1 MAKRFLSAILALSLV
16 LSLVACGSIMASEK
30 KIMLKK
36 TDVGNT
42 GAVISAELSGMSR
55 KAEITAQ
62 SSDESIA
69 KVSVKNNTITV
80 TGCEGA
86 VGVAA
91 ITVTATDSDGE
102 RISSVAE
109 VPVGYTTFVFNGG
122 SVTVIEGSDTKYEVV
137 GQNPADEA
145 EHALEIST
153 DAAGNTVYTD
163 TADAK
168 LCISI
173 KKSGGAYVFSGNG
186 TDGAIAVK
194 KEATGNAFLLLNGLN
209 LTSSYTSPIT
219 VKKNSNAAVV
229 ITALAGTV
237 NTLSD
242 AAFNNADTYGPT
254 EDGGDGTNQF
264 YAESAVIKAK
274 TGATVYLNGSG
285 TLNINGNAKNGIKT
299 GADSLLEI
307 DEQNLVVNAA
317 YNGIASENE
326 LFIRG
331 GRLNVSTAGNDAIKA
346 DDDTST
352 VGNLTVT
359 GGEITINSAD
369 EGLIA
374 AANINIYGG
383 TFDITGAGD
392 AVKAENIDETA
403 GDIYVCGGD
412 FTIVST
418 CDGFQAAGNMTV
430 RGGTFDITCCGGHSN
445 SSYNKDTDPSAKGM
459 KAGGALNFR
468 GGNITIDSADDAL
481 HSNNS
486 LTITGGT
493 FNLSSGDD
501 GVHADYNLILG
512 ERGGDDADI
521 NLTVANSYEG
531 LEGAAIVGNSGRYFI
546 NASDDGINAANG
558 DLTGYSFSMRFYGGE
573 FHVYGRSGDGVDSN
587 GELSVYGGMLE
598 IFCPGGGN
606 GALDA
611 DGTLGTFGGTT
622 VAVGKAE
629 MPQIPSQGIYVV
641 FGGSGG
647 GWGGGPGGGGGGL
660 SSSFYDGDT
669 IAVKNSAGTV
679 LYEGTVR
686 YYNSNSYSNHVVF
699 SDPALV
705 SGQSYTLYR
714 NGSSIATATATG
726 SGSAAPAEE
735 TNWQSVGQ
743 PGSIYTRVQTMPVG
757 IGSVI
762 TNTQSNY
769 ALSGGAAISG
779 TPVSVSTVTGGYSID
794 GVAAG
799 STWYRDANGKLYC
812 TVNGVNYYLA
822 YTASGYGWNTTYSIA
837 LSEDA
842 ASAPVWNVA
851 ANGGYASISTSVSG
865 GGGWGGGPGGPGG
878 PGGGRTLYLAAN
890 GSSFTLSSNA
900 SSVYIYSPDC
910 AQAVLEG
917 ETDYF
922 INLDNGE
929 SITEEQI
936 LNNTSVRFRS
946 GVNAQAQTL
955 SWTDSRITA
964 VWNPAFNGNAAGEYV
979 LTVSVLGTQIGT
991 IRVTIIS
998 PNAGS
1003 GAPTPEQPN
1012 PPQVLLGD
1020 TDGDGS
1026 ITVSDAL
1033 LAMRAA
1039 IGAINLDAAAAL
1051 RADMDGNGS
1060 VSAAD
1065 ALAILRLALGL

>member
-109 VPVGYTTFVFNGG
+109 VPVGYTTFVFNGD

-383 TFDITGAGD
+383 TFDITSAGD

-512 ERGGDDADI
+512 ERGGDDANI

-647 GWGGGPGGGGGGL
+647 GWGGGPGG
-660 SSSFYDGDT
+660 
-669 IAVKNSAGTV
+669 
-679 LYEGTVR
+679 
-686 YYNSNSYSNHVVF
+686 
-699 SDPALV
+699 
-705 SGQSYTLYR
+705 
-714 NGSSIATATATG
+714 
-726 SGSAAPAEE
+726 
-735 TNWQSVGQ
+735 
-743 PGSIYTRVQTMPVG
+743 
-757 IGSVI
+757 
-762 TNTQSNY
+762 
-769 ALSGGAAISG
+769 
-779 TPVSVSTVTGGYSID
+779 
-794 GVAAG
+794 
-799 STWYRDANGKLYC
+799 
-812 TVNGVNYYLA
+812 
-822 YTASGYGWNTTYSIA
+822 
-837 LSEDA
+837 
-842 ASAPVWNVA
+842 
-851 ANGGYASISTSVSG
+851 
-865 GGGWGGGPGGPGG
+865 PGG

-900 SSVYIYSPDC
+900 SGVYIYSPDC

-936 LNNTSVRFRS
+936 LNNASVRFRS

>member
-1 MAKRFLSAILALSLV
+1 MAKRFLSAVLALALV
-16 LSLVACGSIMASEK
+16 LSLVACGSIMAGEK
-30 KIMLKK
+30 KILLQK
-36 TDVGNT
+36 TDVGNS
-42 GAVISAELSGMSR
+42 GAVIAAKLCGMSR
-55 KAEITAQ
+55 RAELTAQ

-69 KVSVKNNTITV
+69 AVSVKNNEITV

-86 VGVAA
+86 VGIAE

-102 RISSVAE
+102 RISAVAA
-109 VPVGYTTFVFNGG
+109 VPVGYTTFAFNGD
-122 SVTVIEGSDTKYEVV
+122 SVTVIEGSDTKYEVI
-137 GQNPADEA
+137 GQNSADEA
-145 EHALEIST
+145 EHELAVST
-153 DAAGNTVYTD
+153 DAAGNTVYTN
-163 TADAK
+163 TAEAK
-168 LCISI
+168 ICVSI
-173 KKSGGAYVFSGNG
+173 KKSGGAYVFSGRG

-194 KEATGNAFLLLNGLN
+194 KEATGNTFLLLNGLD
-209 LTSSYTSPIT
+209 LTSSYTSPVT
-219 VKKNSNAAVV
+219 VKKNSTAAVV

-242 AAFNNADTYGPT
+242 APFNNADTYGPT

-264 YAESAVIKAK
+264 YAESAVVKAK
-274 TGATVYLNGSG
+274 TGATVYFNGTG

-317 YNGIASENE
+317 YNGIASENA
-326 LFIRG
+326 LVIRG
-331 GRLNVSTAGNDAIKA
+331 GRVNVTTTGNDAIKA

-352 VGNLTVT
+352 VGSVTVT

-369 EGLIA
+369 EGIVA
-374 AANINIYGG
+374 AANVNIYGG
-383 TFDITGAGD
+383 TFDITAAGD

-412 FTIVST
+412 FTIASV
-418 CDGFQAAGNMTV
+418 CDGFQAAGSMTV
-430 RGGTFDITCCGGHSN
+430 RGGTFDITCCNGHGN
-445 SSYNKDTDPSAKGM
+445 TAYNKDTDPSAKGM
-459 KAGGALNFR
+459 KAGSALNFR

-481 HSNNS
+481 HSDNS

-501 GVHADYNLILG
+501 GVHADYNLVLG
-512 ERGGDDADI
+512 VRGGDDSDI

-531 LEGAAIVGNSGRYFI
+531 LEGATIVGNSGRYFI

-558 DLTGYSFSMRFYGGE
+558 DLTGYSFSMRFFGGE

-598 IFCPGGGN
+598 IFCPGSGN

-622 VAVGKAE
+622 IAVGKAE

-647 GWGGGPGGGGGGL
+647 GWGGGPGWGGGL
-660 SSSFYDGDT
+660 GSSFYDGDT
-669 IAVKNSAGTV
+669 IAVKDSAGTT

-686 YYNSNSYSNHVVF
+686 YYNSTSYSNHVVF

-705 SGQSYTLYR
+705 SGQSYTIYR
-714 NGSSIATATATG
+714 NGSSVATATATG
-726 SGSAAPAEE
+726 SGSSAPAEE
-735 TNWQSVGQ
+735 TDWQSVGQ
-743 PGSIYTRVQTMPVG
+743 PGSVYNRVQTLPVG

-762 TNTQSNY
+762 TNTQNTY
-769 ALSGGAAISG
+769 ALSGGAAVG
-779 TPVSVSTVTGGYSID
+779 GAQVSVSTVTGGYNIS
-794 GVAAG
+794 GVSEAN
-799 STWYRDANGKLYC
+799 TWYRDANGRLYC
-812 TVNGVNYYLA
+812 TVNGVKNYLA
-822 YTASGYGWNTTYSIA
+822 YTASSSGWNTTYSIA
-837 LSEDA
+837 LVTDA
-842 ASAPVWNVA
+842 AAAPVWNTTS
-851 ANGGYASISTSVSG
+851 NGNYASISTAVSG
-865 GGGWGGGPGGPGG
+865 GGWGGPGGPGG

-890 GSSFTLSSNA
+890 GSSFTLST
-900 SSVYIYSPDC
+900 SSSGVYIYSPDC

-917 ETDYF
+917 ETEYF

-929 SITEEQI
+929 SITEAQI
-936 LNNTSVRFRS
+936 LNNASVRFRS

-955 SWTDSRITA
+955 AWTDSRITKT
-964 VWNPAFNGNAAGEYV
+964 WTPAFSGSAAGEYV

-1003 GAPTPEQPN
+1003 GAPKPEQPE
-1012 PPQVLLGD
+1012 PPQFLPGD

-1026 ITVSDAL
+1026 VTVSDAL
-1033 LAMRAA
+1033 QAMRAA
-1039 IGAINLDAAAAL
+1039 IGSVTLDADALL
-1051 RADMDGNGS
+1051 RADMDGDGS
-1060 VSAAD
+1060 ISAAD
-1065 ALAILRLALGL
+1065 ALSILRLALGL